1 MDQEQQEAPTFNSK
15 SVDKKPGILIIGSTN
30 VGKRTLISLS
40 CRLFR
45 IDSLARNSLPEKL
58 DDDSEAH
65 KARRSGQHV
74 LSLASGIKCA
84 LSVPLITLRFKR
96 AFDNTGLLSVN
107 SEDAFESS
115 SNILSYPWTINTKYY
130 NADVS
135 VWMAHL
141 HEDFSIGAL
150 PAYDQLVAL
159 VMVFD
164 VSDPSSFAALK
175 DFVSHTDILKFEI
188 LLCIGNK
195 VDLLPGHSAHVEY
208 RRHLL
213 KSADS
218 SGIPYT
224 ELDSGIS
231 ETEGSSLLGDDD
243 SSLDV
248 KRSYLDWCLEHN
260 IEYVE
265 ACASNADFDK
275 YFVILVAAKLWD
287 IVASCLLHFT
297 TNYGLSVDGDSQGA
311 ERLFGA
317 LSAYMWPGMILKSGD
332 KITEPSLPEQQEL
345 SDEESDYELE
355 YEILSAGSAEPWD
368 DTDVGWVS
376 ADGPVATNGMEGSA
390 PNGKSEIGLVRGEMQ
405 PSSSAS
411 ELEGESDRK
420 EMPRADAT
428 GDDSEDDKGITYDF
442 ENLEQLM
449 SEIGNVRDS
458 LRLMPDFQRREMAA
472 NLAMKMAAMFGDSSG
487 DEGGFE

>member
-1 MDQEQQEAPTFNSK
+1 MEDPPPTVNSK
-15 SVDKKPGILIIGSTN
+15 SGVEKKPGILIIGSPN
-30 VGKRTLISLS
+30 VGKRTLLS
-40 CRLFR
+40 R
-45 IDSLARNSLPEKL
+45 
-58 DDDSEAH
+58 
-65 KARRSGQHV
+65 
-74 LSLASGIKCA
+74 
-84 LSVPLITLRFKR
+84 
-96 AFDNTGLLSVN
+96 LLSVD
-107 SEDAFESS
+107 SEDAFDSS
-115 SNILSYPWTINTKYY
+115 SIILSYPWTINTKYY

-141 HEDFSIGAL
+141 HEDFSVGAL

-164 VSDPSSFAALK
+164 VNDVSSFVALK
-175 DFVSHTDILKFEI
+175 DLVSRTDILKFEI

-208 RRHLL
+208 RRRLL

-218 SGIPYT
+218 SGIPCT

-231 ETEGSSLLGDDD
+231 ETEGSSLLGDED
-243 SSLDV
+243 SSLDI
-248 KRSYLDWCLEHN
+248 KRSYLNWCFEHS

-275 YFVILVAAKLWD
+275 
-287 IVASCLLHFT
+287 C
-297 TNYGLSVDGDSQGA
+297 LSVDGDSQGV

-332 KITEPSLPEQQEL
+332 KITEPSLPDQQEL
-345 SDEESDYELE
+345 SDEDESDYELE
-355 YEILSAGSAEPWD
+355 YEILSAGSADPWD
-368 DTDVGWVS
+368 DTDIGWVS
-376 ADGPVATNGMEGSA
+376 ADAPKGSV
-390 PNGKSEIGLVRGEMQ
+390 PNGKREIELIRDEMQ
-405 PSSSAS
+405 PSSSTS
-411 ELEGESDRK
+411 QLEGQSDRK
-420 EMPRADAT
+420 EIPRVDAAD
-428 GDDSEDDKGITYDF
+428 GDSEDDKGTTYSF

-487 DEGGFE
+487 DGGGFE

>member
-1 MDQEQQEAPTFNSK
+1 MDHQQEQDPPTFNSK
-15 SVDKKPGILIIGSTN
+15 SLEKKPGILILGSPN
-30 VGKRTLISLS
+30 VGKRALI
-40 CRLFR
+40 
-45 IDSLARNSLPEKL
+45 AR
-58 DDDSEAH
+58 
-65 KARRSGQHV
+65 
-74 LSLASGIKCA
+74 
-84 LSVPLITLRFKR
+84 
-96 AFDNTGLLSVN
+96 LLSVD

-164 VSDPSSFAALK
+164 VTDLSSFVALK
-175 DFVSHTDILKFEI
+175 DFVSRTDILKFEI

-208 RRHLL
+208 RRRLL

-218 SGIPYT
+218 SGSPYT
-224 ELDSGIS
+224 EMDSGIS

-243 SSLDV
+243 DSFDT
-248 KRSYLDWCLEHN
+248 KRSYLEWCLEHS

-265 ACASNADFDK
+265 ACASNAEFDK
-275 YFVILVAAKLWD
+275 
-287 IVASCLLHFT
+287 C
-297 TNYGLSVDGDSQGA
+297 LSVDGDSQGA

-332 KITEPSLPEQQEL
+332 KITEPSLPEHQEL

-355 YEILSAGSAEPWD
+355 YEILSAGSADPWD
-368 DTDVGWVS
+368 DTDIGWVS
-376 ADGPVATNGMEGSA
+376 ADAPVATTGTEGSV
-390 PNGKSEIGLVRGEMQ
+390 PNGKSEIGLIRGEMQ
-405 PSSSAS
+405 PSSSTS
-411 ELEGESDRK
+411 QLEGESDRK
-420 EMPRADAT
+420 ELPRADAAD
-428 GDDSEDDKGITYDF
+428 GDSEDDKGTTYDF

-472 NLAMKMAAMFGDSSG
+472 NLAMKMASMFGDSSG
-487 DEGGFE
+487 DEGGLE

>member
-30 VGKRTLISLS
+30 VGKRTLIS
-40 CRLFR
+40 R
-45 IDSLARNSLPEKL
+45 
-58 DDDSEAH
+58 
-65 KARRSGQHV
+65 
-74 LSLASGIKCA
+74 
-84 LSVPLITLRFKR
+84 
-96 AFDNTGLLSVN
+96 LLSVN

-175 DFVSHTDILKFEI
+175 DFVSRTDILKFEI

-275 YFVILVAAKLWD
+275 
-287 IVASCLLHFT
+287 C
-297 TNYGLSVDGDSQGA
+297 LSVDGDSQGA

-368 DTDVGWVS
+368 DTDIGWVS

-420 EMPRADAT
+420 EMPRADAA
-428 GDDSEDDKGITYDF
+428 GDDSEDDKGTTYDF

>member
-30 VGKRTLISLS
+30 VGKRTLIS
-40 CRLFR
+40 R
-45 IDSLARNSLPEKL
+45 
-58 DDDSEAH
+58 
-65 KARRSGQHV
+65 
-74 LSLASGIKCA
+74 
-84 LSVPLITLRFKR
+84 
-96 AFDNTGLLSVN
+96 LLSVN

-175 DFVSHTDILKFEI
+175 DFVSRTDILKFEI

-213 KSADS
+213 KSSDS

-275 YFVILVAAKLWD
+275 
-287 IVASCLLHFT
+287 C
-297 TNYGLSVDGDSQGA
+297 LSVDGDSQGA

-368 DTDVGWVS
+368 DTDIGWVS

>member
-30 VGKRTLISLS
+30 VGKRTLIS
-40 CRLFR
+40 R
-45 IDSLARNSLPEKL
+45 
-58 DDDSEAH
+58 
-65 KARRSGQHV
+65 
-74 LSLASGIKCA
+74 
-84 LSVPLITLRFKR
+84 
-96 AFDNTGLLSVN
+96 LLSVN

-175 DFVSHTDILKFEI
+175 DFVSRTDILKFEI

-275 YFVILVAAKLWD
+275 
-287 IVASCLLHFT
+287 C
-297 TNYGLSVDGDSQGA
+297 LSVDGDSQGA

>member
-30 VGKRTLISLS
+30 VGKRTLIS
-40 CRLFR
+40 R
-45 IDSLARNSLPEKL
+45 
-58 DDDSEAH
+58 
-65 KARRSGQHV
+65 
-74 LSLASGIKCA
+74 
-84 LSVPLITLRFKR
+84 
-96 AFDNTGLLSVN
+96 LLSVN

-175 DFVSHTDILKFEI
+175 DFASRTDILKFEI

-275 YFVILVAAKLWD
+275 
-287 IVASCLLHFT
+287 C
-297 TNYGLSVDGDSQGA
+297 LSVDGDSQGA

-368 DTDVGWVS
+368 DTDIGWVS

>member
-30 VGKRTLISLS
+30 VGKRTLIS
-40 CRLFR
+40 R
-45 IDSLARNSLPEKL
+45 
-58 DDDSEAH
+58 
-65 KARRSGQHV
+65 
-74 LSLASGIKCA
+74 
-84 LSVPLITLRFKR
+84 
-96 AFDNTGLLSVN
+96 LLSVN

-275 YFVILVAAKLWD
+275 
-287 IVASCLLHFT
+287 C
-297 TNYGLSVDGDSQGA
+297 LSVDGDSQGA

>member
-1 MDQEQQEAPTFNSK
+1 MPS
-15 SVDKKPGILIIGSTN
+15 I
-30 VGKRTLISLS
+30 
-40 CRLFR
+40 
-45 IDSLARNSLPEKL
+45 
-58 DDDSEAH
+58 H
-65 KARRSGQHV
+65 
-74 LSLASGIKCA
+74 
-84 LSVPLITLRFKR
+84 
-96 AFDNTGLLSVN
+96 LLT
-107 SEDAFESS
+107 
-115 SNILSYPWTINTKYY
+115 SYPIRKLTKWTIKTKYY

-135 VWMAHL
+135 VWVAHL
-141 HEDFSIGAL
+141 HEDVSVGAL
-150 PAYDQLVAL
+150 PAYDHLVAL

-164 VSDPSSFAALK
+164 VTDLSSFVALK
-175 DFVSHTDILKFEI
+175 EFVSRTDILKFEI

-213 KSADS
+213 RSADS
-218 SGIPYT
+218 SGSPYT
-224 ELDSGIS
+224 ELGSGIS
-231 ETEGSSLLGDDD
+231 ETEGSSLLGNDD
-243 SSLDV
+243 SSLDI
-248 KRSYLDWCLEHN
+248 KRSYFDWCLEHN

-275 YFVILVAAKLWD
+275 
-287 IVASCLLHFT
+287 C
-297 TNYGLSVDGDSQGA
+297 LSVDGDSQGV

-355 YEILSAGSAEPWD
+355 YEILSAGSADPWD
-368 DTDVGWVS
+368 DTDIGWVS
-376 ADGPVATNGMEGSA
+376 ADAGAKGSV
-390 PNGKSEIGLVRGEMQ
+390 PNEKNEIGLVSGEMQ

-411 ELEGESDRK
+411 QLEGENDRK
-420 EMPRADAT
+420 EIPGVDAAD
-428 GDDSEDDKGITYDF
+428 GDSEDDKGTTYDF